1 MEGTQCGEPLLCP
14 LGDSESRCWPWVF
27 HALSPLGG
35 PRSSELRERWL
46 ASWLVL
52 MSSGKRGGMLPPG
65 LRRMGTTDE
74 QIIGEA
80 SWLGQQL
87 CQLLIVFDTLA
98 TDLT

>member
-1 MEGTQCGEPLLCP
+1 
-14 LGDSESRCWPWVF
+14 
-27 HALSPLGG
+27 
-35 PRSSELRERWL
+35 
-46 ASWLVL
+46 
-52 MSSGKRGGMLPPG
+52 MLPPG